1 MMVQFVTGNATALL
15 QAKISIDL
23 GHVVHGL
30 PHLMSFRH
38 QQIYE

>member
-1 MMVQFVTGNATALL
+1 MMVQFVIGNATALL

-23 GHVVHGL
+23 DHVAHGS
-30 PHLMSFRH
+30 PHSMSFRH